1 MEKQSTELSAEMVNI
16 KFDIQQILAKAKEQ
30 QNQHIKLIKI

>member
-1 MEKQSTELSAEMVNI
+1 MDKQSTELSAEMLNI

-30 QNQHIKLIKI
+30 QNQHNKLVQI